1 MGVLS
6 LNAPQLTAASSSL
19 GGDSHLENAQ
29 EATSQQAKMFLR
41 VDKLRFEQPVP
52 EEANPNAAADV
63 QELMGGKFG
72 EISTLMNHMF
82 QSSNFRNRENL
93 NPYHA
98 APQARQRSCPSGARL
113 GSRSDPARQV
123 HG

>member
-1 MGVLS
+1 
-6 LNAPQLTAASSSL
+6 
-19 GGDSHLENAQ
+19 
-29 EATSQQAKMFLR
+29 MFLR

-72 EISTLMNHMF
+72 EISTLMNYMF
-82 QSSNFRNRENL
+82 QSFNFRNRENL

-113 GSRSDPARQV
+113 GSRRCCRQRQEGAAV
-123 HG
+123 SSEKGEAKWL